1 MAIDDLQGVLERLG
15 RGVSPGSLA
24 LKTTS
29 DGLVDLRGG
38 KIPRPEVTARFTM
51 AGAGFDYAPSRRPI
65 FEGLELNDLDL
76 SRCHL
81 ENTYWLNC
89 AFRHV
94 RFEGLRGRG
103 MNFASTRIESGSFV
117 RPDLRNANW
126 GLNGL
131 DGPALSDVEFIK
143 TDLRGTTYGH
153 PIFRRCQFADSNIKD
168 VNFSGSR
175 FEDCVFIGVLDA
187 VTFNGWDFDAD
198 SRVAA
203 LRNPMKDLDFT
214 NSELKNV
221 AFSRGIDLTSCR
233 FPAEG
238 YVKLSHPR
246 RIYERVLKRI
256 DSEWSGEA
264 KATAKTFVEIMLKSH
279 FTEEQPFDVVRP
291 ADFSEPPWDKEV
303 GEALLR
309 ELIDTSKSESR
320 STSHT

>member
-1 MAIDDLQGVLERLG
+1 
-15 RGVSPGSLA
+15 
-24 LKTTS
+24 
-29 DGLVDLRGG
+29 
-38 KIPRPEVTARFTM
+38 
-51 AGAGFDYAPSRRPI
+51 
-65 FEGLELNDLDL
+65 
-76 SRCHL
+76 
-81 ENTYWLNC
+81 
-89 AFRHV
+89 
-94 RFEGLRGRG
+94 
-103 MNFASTRIESGSFV
+103 MNFASTRIESGSFA
-117 RPDLRNANW
+117 RADLRNANW

-143 TDLRGTTYGH
+143 TDLRGTTYAH
-153 PIFRRCQFADSNIKD
+153 SIFRRCQFADSNLKD

-238 YVKLSHPR
+238 YVKLPHPR